1 MKKNILYLSALVV
14 LMLGFVGCK
23 KESKGLTRITTYAEL
38 ELLGDN
44 PLLLAKGSEFVDP
57 GALAFMG
64 EQDVTDQIKVTGS
77 VDPTTSG
84 VYQLTYK
91 VINPDGFEASAS
103 RTVVVAD
110 PNMPL
115 EGLWVTDPASYRVN
129 SGGAPVLYG
138 APFNI
143 VILAN
148 VDGTYFI
155 EDLLAGWYCQR
166 AGYGSNYAMQADIAL
181 ADDGTVSLIDSYV
194 PGWGDSADALDG
206 AVYDATA
213 GTLTY
218 KVTYAGTLDFYVTLI
233 KQ

>member
-1 MKKNILYLSALVV
+1 MKKNILYLSAIVV

-23 KESKGLTRITTYAEL
+23 KKSEGLTKITTFAEL

-44 PLLLAKGSEFVDP
+44 PLVVAKGSAFVDP
-57 GALAFMG
+57 GAMAFMG
-64 EQDVTDQIKVTGS
+64 DQDVTDQIKVTGS
-77 VDPTTSG
+77 VNTAESG
-84 VYQLTYK
+84 VYALSYK
-91 VINPDGFEASAS
+91 VVNPDGFEASAT

-110 PNMPL
+110 PSFPL
-115 EGLWVTDPASYRVN
+115 EGLWVTDPSSYRTN
-129 SGGAPVLYG
+129 AGGAPVLYG

-166 AGYGSNYAMQADIAL
+166 AGYGVNYAMQADIAL
-181 ADDGTVSLIDSYV
+181 ADDGTVALIDSYV
-194 PGWGDSADALDG
+194 PGWGDAADGLDSG
-206 AVYDATA
+206 VYDATA

-218 KVTYAGTLDFYVTLI
+218 KVTYAGTLDFYVRLI